1 MPQPD
6 PLLAV
11 EIEAFKTTLARFRA
25 KHGRDFVRRHPQ
37 GKLLD
42 ALDAGRPDTSHERPG
57 YNRKIATAQIDLLF
71 LELSQFTRAQTGV
84 ELDLELALVE
94 LLNAATREIR
104 RHPLGDLSVA
114 IDDAREAL
122 HKYQSRK
129 R

>member
-1 MPQPD
+1 MSVE
-6 PLLAV
+6 LEAV
-11 EIEAFKTTLARFRA
+11 VDNFKTVLAAARGRF
-25 KHGRDFVRRHPQ
+25 GRDYIRGLPQ

>member
-42 ALDAGRPDTSHERPG
+42 ALDAGRPDTSHERPA
-57 YNRKIATAQIDLLF
+57 NRPIPTTTRIDTLF
-71 LELSQFTRAQTGV
+71 LELSQFTRARTAA

-94 LLNAATREIR
+94 LLNAAVREIR